1 MPDFLPAAEMGDND
15 IHSGDGLHEKDGR
28 GAKFSNAKI
37 ACKFFGLNRNYKILI
52 ALILGFLIIL

>member
-1 MPDFLPAAEMGDND
+1 MGDNE

-28 GAKFSNAKI
+28 GAKFSNTKI

-52 ALILGFLIIL
+52 ALILGFLIILWSI